1 MDEAARIC
9 ARLLAAGAVPRQEIL
24 DLDHP
29 EIRADVER
37 RLLQCGLTLATS
49 AYSDHVGLRLSPEV
63 SDATVL
69 DAASNRGLGADAC
82 SLLTVLWA
90 RLALQRRT
98 AEDSRTTPDL
108 QAPLLPED
116 RREAAR
122 RFAPFVRFETLARE
136 FGSQLGGRTRLKSI
150 LGRLRRLGFVSY
162 RRLDQIEAG
171 PLLELAIDGEKMVA
185 FIRSRVLSR
194 LLEAP
199 SAGEET
205 AAPEQA
211 LEDRVM
217 EVLAATAE
225 PCGIGEIERR
235 AGIPRRRLGKILKVL
250 REDGKIEMIDA
261 RGQAR
266 YRPAAPEEG

>member
-9 ARLLAAGAVPRQEIL
+9 ARLLAAGAVRRQEIP

-37 RLLQCGLTLATS
+37 RLSQCGLSLATS
-49 AYSDHVGLRLSPEV
+49 AYSDHVGLRLSPDV
-63 SDATVL
+63 SDASVL
-69 DAASNRGLGADAC
+69 DAASNRVLGADAC

-98 AEDSRTTPDL
+98 AEDSRTTPGL
-108 QAPLLPED
+108 QPALLPED
-116 RREAAR
+116 RREAVR
-122 RFAPFVRFETLARE
+122 LFSPFVRFETLARE
-136 FGSQLGGRTRLKSI
+136 FGIQLGGRTRMKAI
-150 LGRLRRLGFVSY
+150 LGQLRRLGFVSY

-185 FIRSRVLSR
+185 FIRSRVLSK

-199 SAGEET
+199 PAGEEL

-211 LEDRVM
+211 LEDRIIG
-217 EVLAATAE
+217 VLAEAAD
-225 PCGIGEIERR
+225 PCGITEIERR
-235 AGIPRRRLGKILKVL
+235 SGIPRRRLAKILKIL
-250 REDGKIEMIDA
+250 REDGRIEMIDA
-261 RGQAR
+261 RGKAR
-266 YRPAAPEEG
+266 YRPAPPAED

>member
-9 ARLLAAGAVPRQEIL
+9 ARLLAAGAVLRQEIP

-29 EIRADVER
+29 EVRADVEH
-37 RLLQCGLTLATS
+37 RLLQCGLSLATS

-82 SLLTVLWA
+82 ALLTVLWA

-108 QAPLLPED
+108 QPALLPED

-122 RFAPFVRFETLARE
+122 LFAPFVRFETLARE
-136 FGSQLGGRTRLKSI
+136 FGPQLGGRTRLKSI
-150 LGRLRRLGFVSY
+150 LGHLRRLGFVSY

-171 PLLELAIDGEKMVA
+171 SLLELAIDGEKMVA

-194 LLEAP
+194 LLESP
-199 SAGEET
+199 PTGEEP
-205 AAPEQA
+205 ASPEQA
-211 LEDRVM
+211 LEDRVL

-235 AGIPRRRLGKILKVL
+235 TGIPRRGLGKVLKIL
-250 REDGKIEMIDA
+250 REDRRIEMIDA

-266 YRPAAPEEG
+266 YRPATPEGD

>member
-9 ARLLAAGAVPRQEIL
+9 ARLLVAGAVRRQEIP

-29 EIRADVER
+29 EVRADVEL
-37 RLLQCGLTLATS
+37 RLSQCGLSLATS
-49 AYSDHVGLRLSPEV
+49 AYSDHVGLRLSSEV
-63 SDATVL
+63 ADATVL

-82 SLLTVLWA
+82 ALLTVLWA

-98 AEDSRTTPDL
+98 AEDSRMTPNL

-122 RFAPFVRFETLARE
+122 LFAPFVRFETLARE
-136 FGSQLGGRTRLKSI
+136 FGSQLGGRTRMKSI
-150 LGRLRRLGFVSY
+150 LGQLRRLGFVSY

-199 SAGEET
+199 PAGEEP
-205 AAPEQA
+205 APPEQV

-217 EVLAATAE
+217 GVLAAAEE
-225 PCGIGEIERR
+225 PCGIAEIERR
-235 AGIPRRRLGKILKVL
+235 SGIPRRRLGKILKVL

-266 YRPAAPEEG
+266 YRPATPEEV